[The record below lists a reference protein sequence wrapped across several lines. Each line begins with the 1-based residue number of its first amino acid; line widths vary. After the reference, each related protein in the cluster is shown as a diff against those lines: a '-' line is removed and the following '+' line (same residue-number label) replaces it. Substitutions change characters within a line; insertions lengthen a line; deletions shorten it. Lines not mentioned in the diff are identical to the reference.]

1 MGSALSVRTFIDFT
15 IGPIETIEPC
25 PYSGF
30 FRGNRAASG
39 APHLSGSHEACRHG
53 IFCLEAE
60 PSSCHSMQLLLS
72 PCQTPHR
79 LTPAMNP
86 GNAANRSASL
96 SNESAAPSLS
106 PHAPSLSDLF
116 QPSLAL
122 PAFSCNGPASPHL
135 IHPLL
140 ASAARATKHQQLAL
154 HSPEYGGGSRSG
166 VGGGGGCGDAPGGG
180 SKAPQELH
188 RVLRPPANPWHR
200 W

>member
-1 MGSALSVRTFIDFT
+1 MGSRWARLPQRTLIGVT
-15 IGPIETIEPC
+15 IGPIEAIEPC

-30 FRGNRAASG
+30 FRGNRVASG
-39 APHLSGSHEACRHG
+39 ASHLSGSHEACRHG

-60 PSSCHSMQLLLS
+60 PSSCHGMQLHDALQLLS

-154 HSPEYGGGSRSG
+154 HSPE
-166 VGGGGGCGDAPGGG
+166 
-180 SKAPQELH
+180 
-188 RVLRPPANPWHR
+188 
-200 W
+200 